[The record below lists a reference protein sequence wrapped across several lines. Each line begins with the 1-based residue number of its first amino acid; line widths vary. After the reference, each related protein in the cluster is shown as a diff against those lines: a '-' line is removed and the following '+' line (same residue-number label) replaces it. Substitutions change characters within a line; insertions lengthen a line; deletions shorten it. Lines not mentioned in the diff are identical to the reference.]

1 MEKKEREAQLKK
13 KAEERKKKLKEED
26 EEEIEVD
33 SKLDDYY
40 AELQVLKVLFFC
52 VIQFFFKKKV
62 LFCFFRH
69 GAI

>member
-40 AELQVLKVLFFC
+40 AELQVLKV
-52 VIQFFFKKKV
+52 FFFV
-62 LFCFFRH
+62 LFSFFSKKRFSSVF
-69 GAI
+69 

>member
-13 KAEERKKKLKEED
+13 KAEERRKKLKEED

-40 AELQVLKVLFFC
+40 AELQVLKVFFFC
-52 VIQFFFKKKV
+52 
-62 LFCFFRH
+62 
-69 GAI
+69 